1 MIFSIKTI
9 SNQRAKLGM
18 SFVNKASMHQWCDLV
33 FETVDGP
40 TNQQESHTISNQAS
54 STISMGLGKISMN
67 SNDNVT
73 LNVENLMRVIL
84 RCC

>member
-18 SFVNKASMHQWCDLV
+18 SFVASMHQWCDLV
-33 FETVDGP
+33 FETMDGP
-40 TNQQESHTISNQAS
+40 TDRQESHTISHQAS
-54 STISMGLGKISMN
+54 GTISMGLGKISMN
-67 SNDNVT
+67 SNNNVT